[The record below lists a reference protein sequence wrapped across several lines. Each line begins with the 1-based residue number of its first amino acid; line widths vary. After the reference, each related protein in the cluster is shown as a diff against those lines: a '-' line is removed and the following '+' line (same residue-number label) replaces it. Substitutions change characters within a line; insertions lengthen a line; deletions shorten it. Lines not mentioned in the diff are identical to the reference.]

1 MTRIY
6 EAAVRYRL
14 LILVVSV
21 VVMVVGA
28 IEFRRMPVNL
38 LPDLSP
44 TIVEVQT
51 EALGLA
57 AQEVEAM
64 ITVPLEADMLNG
76 LPWVQRIDSR
86 SITGLS
92 SIEMVFE
99 PGTDLMIARQMV
111 QERLTAAHALPNV
124 SKPPIMR
131 QPVAT
136 DARVVQIGLSS
147 ETLSQID
154 LSVLARWTI
163 RPRLSG
169 VPGVANISIWGERQ
183 RQMQVIADPD
193 VLSQNSVRLE
203 DIIRTSGNSMWVSPL
218 SYLNASTPGTGGFI
232 DTPNQRLGIQHVFP
246 IVSPTDMMGLP
257 LSSNPEMAIGDV
269 AEVVEGHQPLIG
281 DALINGKPGLLMV
294 IEKFPWASTA
304 EVVRDIE
311 RAMAGMKPGLPGV
324 DVNMDIYTAG
334 AIAER
339 AADRIRLVA
348 ALGAAAALA
357 VIALASRDWRF
368 TAVSGFTAGAAA
380 LMSVGLLTNMN
391 GVVSGALLA
400 GLFAATG
407 MILHDAL
414 QAAAPAGAEANDRK
428 RTLLVVTT
436 FAALLAAAP
445 LMFLDGVSGA
455 VAAASVWPY
464 MVAIALSLVAALLV
478 APALG
483 TLIGD
488 QRHVAAPAFAA
499 AGAGVSRMPGLA
511 LVGLLVA
518 GGAGVVAMVNMAA
531 APEFRNENVLVEWNS
546 APGTSLEVVMA
557 EGQALSDTLLASDSV
572 AHAALQVGRAEISD
586 EVLNANAGSIW
597 LTLADG
603 VSPAAAEPEIARIV
617 EQAGLAAS
625 VTSYQN
631 RQIARAAPPTASA
644 DMLVRVYGH
653 DFNELNAKAQEVAD
667 RLVAI
672 GGISGA
678 ELRQTEL
685 EPVVEVEVDLDK
697 AAQYGAKPGDVRRAL
712 SALVAGIQVGQFFEN
727 QKVFDVVVWGDGTHR
742 GSVEAI
748 QTALIDAPAGKV
760 ALSELADVRI
770 SSMPAFINRSA
781 VSRFVEIAVTAP
793 SVDMALVREVEAA
806 LAAIDYPLEYH
817 AEVVGGAAL
826 ASTGGG
832 IPIWQVAIAAAIG
845 IVLLMQV
852 ALDSWSRAVL
862 ATVYAASIGSIA
874 ALAAFAL
881 GVWSVA
887 AAIGAVAAF
896 GIGLKDAATS
906 MRFDARDPAMAALFT
921 AKMATILA
929 LVPAIA
935 LFAPGLEF
943 IWPASVALVAGLV
956 GAAVMS
962 RFVLPALA
970 DPESDAALARGG
982 QVNA

>member
-1 MTRIY
+1 MTRIH

-14 LILVVSV
+14 LILVIGV
-21 VVMVVGA
+21 VAMAAGA
-28 IEFRRMPVNL
+28 IEFRRMSVNL
-38 LPDLSP
+38 LPNLSP

-51 EALGLA
+51 EALGLS

-76 LPWVQRIDSR
+76 LPWVDRIDSR

-193 VLSQNSVRLE
+193 VLSQNDVLLE

-246 IVSPTDMMGLP
+246 IVSPTDMKGLP
-257 LSSNPEMAIGDV
+257 LTDNPAMSIGDV

-294 IEKFPWASTA
+294 VEKFPWASTS
-304 EVVRDIE
+304 EVARSIE

-324 DVNMDIYTAG
+324 DVNMDVYSAG
-334 AIAER
+334 AIAEK

-348 ALGAAAALA
+348 AIGAAAALA

-368 TAVSGFTAGAAA
+368 TAVSGVTAGAAA
-380 LMSVGLLTNMN
+380 LMSVWLLTSMA
-391 GVVSGALLA
+391 GVVSGALMA
-400 GLFAATG
+400 GLFAAIG

-436 FAALLAAAP
+436 FAALLAAVP

-464 MVAIALSLVAALLV
+464 MVAVALSLVAALLV

-483 TLIGD
+483 TLIGG
-488 QRHVAAPAFAA
+488 RGFAAAPAFAA
-499 AGAGVSRMPGLA
+499 GGSVSRMPGLA
-511 LVGLLVA
+511 LVALLVA
-518 GGAGVVAMVNMAA
+518 GGAGVVATVNMAA
-531 APEFRNENVLVEWNS
+531 APNFRNENVLVEWNS

-557 EGQALSDTLLASDSV
+557 EGQALSDTLLASDMV

-586 EVLNANAGSIW
+586 EVLNANSGSLW

-603 VSPAAAEPEIARIV
+603 VNPAKAEPEIARMV
-617 EQAGLAAS
+617 EQAGLAAA

-631 RQIARAAPPTASA
+631 RQIARAAPPTANA
-644 DMLVRVYGH
+644 DLLVRVYGH
-653 DFNELNAKAQEVAD
+653 DFNELNAKAQEVTD
-667 RLVAI
+667 RLTAI

-678 ELRQTEL
+678 ELRQTDL
-685 EPVVEVEVDLDK
+685 EQVVEVEVDLDR
-697 AAQYGAKPGDVRRAL
+697 AAKYGAKPGDVRRAL

-742 GSVEAI
+742 GSVEAL
-748 QTALIDAPAGKV
+748 QTALIDVPAGKV
-760 ALSELADVRI
+760 ALSDLADVRI
-770 SSMPAFINRSA
+770 ASTPAFINRSA

-793 SVDMALVREVEAA
+793 SANAALVREVEAT
-806 LAAIDYPLEYH
+806 LASIDFPLEYH
-817 AEVVGGAAL
+817 AEVVGGTAL

-832 IPIWQVAIAAAIG
+832 IPIWQVAVAALIG

-852 ALDSWSRAVL
+852 ALDSWSRAALVTL
-862 ATVYAASIGSIA
+862 YAASIGSVA
-874 ALAAFAL
+874 AIAAFAL

-896 GIGLKDAATS
+896 GIGLRDAATA
-906 MRFDARDPAMAALFT
+906 MRFDARDPAMTALFT
-921 AKMATILA
+921 AKVATIVALA
-929 LVPAIA
+929 PAIL

-943 IWPASVALVAGLV
+943 VWPASVALVAGLV
-956 GAAVMS
+956 GAAAMA
-962 RFVLPALA
+962 RFILPALA
-970 DPESDAALARGG
+970 GAQPETALASGG